1 MPASFSAR
9 SWLFAP
15 ADSDRKMEKAA
26 GGPADAVIFDLEDSV
41 ALANKPAA
49 RERTRAFLESA
60 TERERLWVRINPLD
74 SGMALD
80 DLAQVMPGR
89 PGGIMLPKSAG
100 RADLEQLSH
109 YLSALEVA
117 NGITQ
122 GSTKVIALVTET
134 ASAMFTTGEYR
145 GTYPGS
151 DRLVAM
157 SWGAEDLSSA
167 LGSSQRT
174 LPDGSYAPL
183 YELARNL
190 CLLGAVAAEVAPI
203 ETIMADF
210 RDLEGLKSRAEMLR
224 RSGFRGMLAIHPAQ
238 VEVINAAFTPGEE
251 ELARA
256 REIVDLFAA
265 NPDAGTIGH
274 EGAMLDRPHL
284 LQAQALLAMAR

>member
-15 ADSDRKMEKAA
+15 ADSERKMQKAA
-26 GGPADAVIFDLEDSV
+26 DGPADAVIFDLEDSV
-41 ALANKPAA
+41 APASKPAA
-49 RERTRAFLESA
+49 RERTRAFLDAA
-60 TERERLWVRINPLD
+60 TDHDRLWVRINPLN

-89 PGGIMLPKSAG
+89 PGGIMLPKSEG
-100 RADLEQLSH
+100 RADLERLSH
-109 YLSALEVA
+109 YLSALEAA
-117 NGITQ
+117 NGIEQ
-122 GSTKVIALVTET
+122 GATKIIALVTET
-134 ASAMFTTGEYR
+134 AAAMFTTGEYR
-145 GTYPGS
+145 GHYPGS

-174 LPDGSYAPL
+174 LPDGSYTPV

-210 RDLEGLKSRAEMLR
+210 RDLDGLKHRAEMLR

-238 VEVINAAFTPGEE
+238 VEIINAAFTPGEE

-256 REIVDLFAA
+256 REVVALFAA
-265 NPDAGTIGH
+265 NPEAGAIGH

-284 LQAQALLAMAR
+284 LQAQALLALAR